1 MDKRHSNVSFLRLLN
16 TGRFPTQ
23 KTRFR
28 QDFQQQETPITVAI
42 LITIAV
48 LSLLYNPA
56 KVLAALMLLLLT
68 YLHPLPALLS
78 LTALLSIYYLMR
90 KYL

>member
-1 MDKRHSNVSFLRLLN
+1 V
-16 TGRFPTQ
+16 PT
-23 KTRFR
+23 
-28 QDFQQQETPITVAI
+28 ITVTI

-56 KVLAALMLLLLT
+56 KVLAALILLLLI
-68 YLHPLPALLS
+68 YLHPLPALL
-78 LTALLSIYYLMR
+78 TMAALLLIYYLKR